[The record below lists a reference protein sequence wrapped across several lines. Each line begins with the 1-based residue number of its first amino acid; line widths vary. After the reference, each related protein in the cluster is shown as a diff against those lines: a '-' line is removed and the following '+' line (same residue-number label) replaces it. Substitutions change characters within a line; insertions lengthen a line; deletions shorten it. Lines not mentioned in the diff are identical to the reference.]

1 MKCERRSFWSAWV
14 LLLLLLFMGLVSTR
28 AEDQSEPPMPQ
39 PLPASSE
46 SWLTPELL
54 QTDPWQSFDLLWQ
67 TLKEELTASE
77 SDSKKLQ
84 ELLDGL
90 LIERDGL
97 QFSLTE
103 STRLY
108 EQSEEARMSERK
120 ADEYRLVEAN
130 RQAFKFE
137 NQMKTWRTAALIST
151 GLGLI
156 GWLLAIF

>member
-77 SDSKKLQ
+77 TDSKKLQ

-108 EQSEEARMSERK
+108 EQSEEARMIERK
-120 ADEYRLVEAN
+120 AAEAKVVDAIL
-130 RQAFKFE
+130 RSIEAQKEAEF
-137 NQMKTWRTAALIST
+137 WRKST
-151 GLGLI
+151 IVAIGLGAL